1 MAMRSLRMT
10 GYGRIPARTGLE
22 PMPGWAFPCRCS
34 PHGQGLERI
43 GVDSGEGERPL
54 RNPAPVSMCQTFP
67 VTDAALWTAGQTYQ
81 CMQRTALRSLANGA
95 GGLIDVLRE
104 LAAAED

>member
-22 PMPGWAFPCRCS
+22 PMPGWALPCRCS
-34 PHGQGLERI
+34 PHGQGL
-43 GVDSGEGERPL
+43 GEGERPL

-81 CMQRTALRSLANGA
+81 CVQRTALRSLANGA
-95 GGLIDVLRE
+95 GELIDVLRE